1 MSTRVGT
8 PYVFYNVDGFRGG
21 LNKAVA
27 SFDLLDSELRDAENV
42 DFGLKGSIVPRA
54 GTRTYDVGVGDHI
67 AADRQT
73 QIKNIFRY
81 NQIDGKREVVIQSER
96 FIYNDSDTGT
106 FANLVEMNQGDD
118 GFIRFAQWR
127 DTMFLFSKNDD
138 VKTYHRG
145 ADTVIQQARA
155 SGVTDKVFDVIASPT
170 DGGLDFPFT
179 YYYRFTFERYHG
191 DDFLGE
197 TNPININFSLFGGG
211 VPDASLVEFQ
221 QVRATNSSGERG
233 IVISSA
239 FPPSAP
245 LTALDDVRFIN
256 VYRST
261 ARTSSDP
268 VTGDAPHP
276 LLEDPNFFFIGQF
289 TREDYFRETG
299 FSFKD
304 VGQKPGHLIRYQK
317 KSVPPRAKFAVM
329 HKTRMWYANIG
340 AHVNNNT
347 PIDANSYGIY
357 YSDLLE
363 PVAVRP
369 LSTFDI
375 NPEDG
380 EEIAQIVSWKGK
392 ALFVFK
398 DNSISAVFGG
408 DNEAIDSIGRTSGVI
423 DITIETI
430 DTAVG
435 CIAPDSL
442 AKGEGGIMF
451 LSNRGVYFF
460 NGVQAISL
468 NSEIIEPFL
477 DDIPSSMRNKAAGIY
492 LNKER
497 RYVLAISNL
506 SVAPSKNT
514 VTLVYDFFT
523 RTWTKYKFVGG
534 TGLGI
539 NKYVEL
545 KRGDETGKLL
555 GTLQLS
561 GTPQLAAGGTAII
574 GDVIEEFN
582 IAMDWFATTKFFDC
596 GKPHLVKNF
605 TKLIIRYKSAHVLT
619 IDYDVDEGKVVGTET
634 IPISGIHTWDEPNLN
649 WQGSSDPEVM
659 ETPTHLWAVVN
670 QAETVVPLPANLIG
684 RRISFNFSGSESISG
699 TEIQGLT
706 IVYEPEKRVA
716 NDG

>member
-1 MSTRVGT
+1 MSTRVGA

-27 SFDLLDSELRDAENV
+27 SFDLLDSELRDVKNV
-42 DFGLKGSIVPRA
+42 DFGLKGSIRPRA
-54 GTRTYDVGVGDHI
+54 GANTYDVGAGDHR
-67 AADRQT
+67 AGDRQT

-81 NQIDGKREVVIQSER
+81 NQINGQREIVIQSER

-127 DTMFLFSKNDD
+127 DTLFLLSKNDN

-145 ADTVIQQARA
+145 AFREARQASA
-155 SGVTDKVFDVIASPT
+155 SGTLGGRFELIAFT
-170 DGGLDFPFT
+170 GRFDGGLDPSLN
-179 YYYRFTFERYHG
+179 YWYRFTFSRFHG
-191 DDFLGE
+191 DDFLCETTPIDNPFFDPQTGE
-197 TNPININFSLFGGG
+197 NFNDYFQIHDSASSIQFSSGSVNFPAGPDSL
-211 VPDASLVEFQ
+211 ASL
-221 QVRATNSSGERG
+221 N
-233 IVISSA
+233 
-239 FPPSAP
+239 
-245 LTALDDVRFIN
+245 DVRFIN

-261 ARTSSDP
+261 ARTSAIQYS
-268 VTGDAPHP
+268 GDAPNP
-276 LLEDPNFFFIGQF
+276 QLQDPNFFFIGQF
-289 TREDYFRETG
+289 TRDNYLLGTFDL
-299 FSFKD
+299 FND
-304 VGQKPGHLIRYQK
+304 IGQTPGNLIRYNK
-317 KSVPPRAKFAVM
+317 KSVPPRAKFAIM

-340 AHVNNNT
+340 AHINNNANV
-347 PIDANSYGIY
+347 DANPYGVY

-363 PVAVRP
+363 PEAVRA

-380 EEIAQIVSWKGK
+380 EEITQIVSWKGK

-408 DNEAIDSIGRTSGVI
+408 DNEAIDSLGRTSGVI
-423 DITIETI
+423 DITIETV
-430 DTAVG
+430 DEAVG

-460 NGVQAISL
+460 NGVQAVSL

-477 DDIPSSMRNKAAGIY
+477 DDIPSSMRNKAAGVY

-497 RYVLAISNL
+497 RYLLAISNQ
-506 SVAPSKNT
+506 SVAPSKNSI
-514 VTLVYDFFT
+514 TLVYDFFT
-523 RTWTKYKFVGG
+523 RTWTKYQYA
-534 TGLGI
+534 TDLGLGI

-545 KRGDETGKLL
+545 KRGDEIGKLL
-555 GTLQLS
+555 ATLQLS
-561 GTPQLAAGGTAII
+561 GSPQLTAGGTWII
-574 GDVIEEFN
+574 DSEVEEFGVPL
-582 IAMDWFATTKFFDC
+582 DWFATTKFFDC
-596 GKPHLVKNF
+596 GKPHLVKKF
-605 TKLIIRYKSAHVLT
+605 TKLIVRYKSAHVLT
-619 IDYDVDEGKVVGTET
+619 IDYNIDEGRVVGTET
-634 IPISGIHTWDEPNLN
+634 IPLSGVHTWDKANLN
-649 WQGSSDPEVM
+649 WQGSPIEDD
-659 ETPTHLWAVVN
+659 THDWAAVT

-684 RRISFNFSGSESISG
+684 RRISLKFSGSESISG

-706 IVYEPEKRVA
+706 IVYDPEPRVA